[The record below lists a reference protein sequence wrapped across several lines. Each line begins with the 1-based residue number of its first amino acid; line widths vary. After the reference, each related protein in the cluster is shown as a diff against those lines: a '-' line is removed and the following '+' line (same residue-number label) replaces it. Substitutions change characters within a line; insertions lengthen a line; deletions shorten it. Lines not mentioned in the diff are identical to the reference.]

1 MKIMRPML
9 HQKTRAL
16 GALLSLVAIAA
27 SALVGCD
34 DLTINL
40 TIDRSRIQERVEKK
54 FPVEQK
60 MDPVTVVLSNP
71 VVDFK
76 AGPDRIGLTTDVKVG
91 RDGWL
96 LAVTG
101 KARSS
106 GKVRYEPSDSTF
118 YLTEV
123 KIEEV
128 DLPLKFANE
137 ARRTRTR
144 ELVNATV
151 EGSLKDIP
159 LDSLQNKSAK
169 EAAGALIKSV
179 KVKDDKLVIQM
190 SFGQKSK

>member
-1 MKIMRPML
+1 ML

-91 RDGWL
+91 RDGGL

>member
-1 MKIMRPML
+1 
-9 HQKTRAL
+9 
-16 GALLSLVAIAA
+16 
-27 SALVGCD
+27 
-34 DLTINL
+34 
-40 TIDRSRIQERVEKK
+40 
-54 FPVEQK
+54 
-60 MDPVTVVLSNP
+60 
-71 VVDFK
+71 
-76 AGPDRIGLTTDVKVG
+76 LTTDVKVG
-91 RDGWL
+91 RDGGL